1 MKSVDNIQ
9 ARQAAGM
16 SRRDLLKIAGAAG
29 LTMTAGGLL
38 TFGASAQA
46 ATPKRGGRV
55 RVAGANSSVSDTLDP
70 AKGTNSGDYLRQ
82 FLIFSALTELDVA
95 LKPQPGL
102 AESWDTQDGKT
113 WTFRLRQGVT
123 FHDGKSLKPQDVVYS
138 LMRHKDPATAS
149 KAKTSADAF
158 ESVTA
163 SGERDVRVVLKSA
176 NVELPALLATSHFLI
191 VQDGTTDFSASSGT
205 GPFKLKSFKPGIS
218 TIATRSDNFWKP
230 GQPYLDEIELMGVTD
245 KVARTN
251 ALISGDLDIALTV
264 SPRDIPRIRGT
275 GRHDVLETKSGLY
288 TDLIL
293 RQDVA
298 PTNNPDFVQAIK
310 YLQNRERMRT
320 TVLDGYG
327 TVANDQ
333 PVPPW
338 HPYYLA
344 DLPQRPYDPDRAA
357 FHIKRANLTGA
368 GGDLVTSPN
377 IEGALD
383 NALLLQQSANS
394 AGLKL
399 NVRRVPYDGYWSN
412 HWMKHPMSYG
422 SIIPRPTLEMLFS
435 QFFRSNAPWN
445 ESGWQNAQFD
455 QLLDAARG
463 ETHEARRKQMYGDMQ
478 TLIHGHCGVVIPVFI
493 SFLDGFN
500 MRVKGLAPNPSGMLM
515 GYRYA
520 EHIWVDG

>member
-1 MKSVDNIQ
+1 M
-9 ARQAAGM
+9 
-16 SRRDLLKIAGAAG
+16 
-29 LTMTAGGLL
+29 
-38 TFGASAQA
+38 
-46 ATPKRGGRV
+46 
-55 RVAGANSSVSDTLDP
+55 
-70 AKGTNSGDYLRQ
+70 
-82 FLIFSALTELDVA
+82 
-95 LKPQPGL
+95 
-102 AESWDTQDGKT
+102 
-113 WTFRLRQGVT
+113 RLRQGVS
-123 FHDGKSLKPQDVVYS
+123 FHNGKSLTPQDVVYS

-149 KAKTSADAF
+149 KAKASADAF
-158 ESVTA
+158 DSVTA
-163 SGERDVRVVLKSA
+163 SGERDVQVVLKSP

-191 VQDGTTDFSASSGT
+191 VPDGTTDFSAPAGT
-205 GPFKLKSFKPGIS
+205 GPFKVTSFKPGVN
-218 TIATRSDNFWKP
+218 TIATRNENFWKP
-230 GQPYLDEIELMGVTD
+230 GQPYLDEVELMGVTD

-251 ALISGDLDIALTV
+251 GLISGDLDIALTV
-264 SPRDIPRIRGT
+264 SPRDIPRIRAT
-275 GRHDVLETKSGLY
+275 GRHEVLETKSGLY

-320 TVLDGYG
+320 TVLEGYG
-327 TVANDQ
+327 TIANDQ

-357 FHIKRANLTGA
+357 FHIKRANLSGA

-383 NALLLQQSANS
+383 NALLLQQSANR

-463 ETHEARRKQMYGDMQ
+463 ETDNGRRKQMYGDMQ
-478 TLIHGHCGVVIPVFI
+478 TLIHAHCGVVIPVFI

-500 MRVKGLAPNPSGMLM
+500 TRVKGLAPNPSGMLM
-515 GYRYA
+515 GYRFA
-520 EHIWVDG
+520 EHIWVDA